1 MLPGM
6 DWKSS
11 LSEPLCLNG
20 PVQTGRNGIPEP
32 VASIIF
38 IKKRA
43 RLDCN
48 KKYKIN
54 EISACNYDLT
64 VLIYLLHGKK
74 SGAENKKL

>member
-1 MLPGM
+1 M
-6 DWKSS
+6 
-11 LSEPLCLNG
+11 SERSG
-20 PVQTGRNGIPEP
+20 SDRQKRNSKP

-38 IKKRA
+38 IEKRA

>member
-1 MLPGM
+1 MDAMLPGM

-38 IKKRA
+38 IEKRA
-43 RLDCN
+43 VW
-48 KKYKIN
+48 
-54 EISACNYDLT
+54 T
-64 VLIYLLHGKK
+64 VTK
-74 SGAENKKL
+74 NTKLMKLVLAIMI

>member
-1 MLPGM
+1 M

-38 IKKRA
+38 IEKGA
-43 RLDCN
+43 VW
-48 KKYKIN
+48 
-54 EISACNYDLT
+54 T
-64 VLIYLLHGKK
+64 VTK
-74 SGAENKKL
+74 NTKLMKLVLAIMI